1 MGNVG
6 LSGPIVV
13 GPRFE
18 MPHVGLEQSGT
29 RKEGL
34 EVTKADLAPAEGEGT
49 IEARRISR
57 QYSRCG
63 IFPSYAI

>member
-1 MGNVG
+1 
-6 LSGPIVV
+6 
-13 GPRFE
+13 